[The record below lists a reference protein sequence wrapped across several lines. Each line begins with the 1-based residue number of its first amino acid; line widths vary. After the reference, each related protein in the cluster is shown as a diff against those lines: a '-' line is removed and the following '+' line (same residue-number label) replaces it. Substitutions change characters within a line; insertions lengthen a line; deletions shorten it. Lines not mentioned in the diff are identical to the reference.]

1 MIILMNDKKP
11 SENMNFEQ
19 ALNELE
25 EIVRRLDNG
34 QESLESAISSYER
47 ASELKKF
54 CENKLKEAKFKI
66 DTISK
71 NSSEETN

>member
-1 MIILMNDKKP
+1 MSEDKSIK
-11 SENMNFEQ
+11 NMTFEA

-54 CENKLKEAKFKI
+54 CESKLKDAKFKI
-66 DTISK
+66 DTIAK
-71 NSSEETN
+71 NSEAQPE